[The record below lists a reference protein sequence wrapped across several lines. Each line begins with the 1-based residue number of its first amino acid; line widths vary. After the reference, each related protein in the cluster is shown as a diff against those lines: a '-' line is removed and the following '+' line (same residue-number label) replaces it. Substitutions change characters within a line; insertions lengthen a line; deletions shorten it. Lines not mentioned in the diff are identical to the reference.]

1 MIDVGY
7 NPDVSTRE
15 KFKRLRQ
22 RQRQA
27 RYEARQ
33 RAGVALYPAP
43 LGAIEIDAL
52 VALGWLREGTEI
64 DRKHVGEAVAAAIR
78 DMASRLRG

>member
-1 MIDVGY
+1 MYRCTAYI
-7 NPDVSTRE
+7 PDMSRQDS
-15 KFKRLRQ
+15 KRARQ

-33 RAGVALYPAP
+33 RAGIGLYPAP
-43 LGAIEIDAL
+43 LGAGEIETL
-52 VALGWLREGTEI
+52 VALGWLQEGTVA
-64 DRKHVGEAVAAAIR
+64 DRHRVGEAVAAAIR

>member
-1 MIDVGY
+1 
-7 NPDVSTRE
+7 VSSRL
-15 KFKRLRQ
+15 KFNRLRQ

-43 LGAIEIDAL
+43 LGAAEIDTL
-52 VALGWLREGTEI
+52 VALGWLQEGTES
-64 DRKHVGEAVAAAIR
+64 DRGRVGEAVAALIR
-78 DMASRLRG
+78 DMASRLRA

>member
-1 MIDVGY
+1 MH
-7 NPDVSTRE
+7 
-15 KFKRLRQ
+15 Q

-43 LGAIEIDAL
+43 LSADEIDVL
-52 VALGWLREGTEI
+52 T
-64 DRKHVGEAVAAAIR
+64 
-78 DMASRLRG
+78 